1 MFELKK
7 LHAAAIP
14 EALRM
19 IERYRLLNEPRE
31 AESICLDI
39 LEIEPNNGQ
48 ALIGLLLS
56 LTDQFDMGDAT
67 APAKRAQTVVSR
79 LPGEYERAY
88 YGGIIYE
95 RLAKAR
101 LKRGGPRSS
110 FVAHEELTEAMECFE
125 AAEKIRPP
133 ANDDAILRWNA
144 CARLI
149 MSRDDIRHEPEEQI
163 QYTLE

>member
-1 MFELKK
+1 MYELKK
-7 LHAAAIP
+7 LHADAIP

-31 AESICLDI
+31 AESICHDVLATD
-39 LEIEPNNGQ
+39 PSNDK

-67 APAKRAQTVVSR
+67 GPAKRAQSILPR
-79 LPGEYERAY
+79 LATDYERAY
-88 YGGIIYE
+88 YAGIIHE
-95 RLAKAR
+95 RMAKAR

-110 FVAHEELTEAMECFE
+110 FVAHEELTEAMDCFE

>member
-31 AESICLDI
+31 AESICLDV
-39 LEIEPNNGQ
+39 LEIEPQNGQ

-56 LTDQFDMGDAT
+56 LTDQFDMGNAT
-67 APAKRAQTVVSR
+67 GPAKRAMSVVPR
-79 LPGEYERAY
+79 LASDYERAY
-88 YGGIIYE
+88 YAGLVHE
-95 RLAKAR
+95 RMAKAR

-110 FVAHEELTEAMECFE
+110 FVAHEELTEAMQCFE
-125 AAEKIRPP
+125 AAEKVRPP

-149 MSRDDIRHEPEEQI
+149 MGRDDIRHEPEDQI

>member
-31 AESICLDI
+31 AESICQDVLAID
-39 LEIEPNNGQ
+39 PSNDK
-48 ALIGLLLS
+48 ALTGLLLS

-67 APAKRAQTVVSR
+67 GPAKRAQSILPR
-79 LPGEYERAY
+79 LATDYERAY
-88 YGGIIYE
+88 YAGIIHE
-95 RLAKAR
+95 RMAKAR

>member
-1 MFELKK
+1 MYELMK
-7 LHAAAIP
+7 LHADAIP

-31 AESICLDI
+31 AESICHDVLATD
-39 LEIEPNNGQ
+39 PSNDK

-67 APAKRAQTVVSR
+67 GPAKRAQSILPR
-79 LPGEYERAY
+79 LATDYERAY
-88 YGGIIYE
+88 YAGIIHE
-95 RLAKAR
+95 RMAKAR

-163 QYTLE
+163 HYTLE